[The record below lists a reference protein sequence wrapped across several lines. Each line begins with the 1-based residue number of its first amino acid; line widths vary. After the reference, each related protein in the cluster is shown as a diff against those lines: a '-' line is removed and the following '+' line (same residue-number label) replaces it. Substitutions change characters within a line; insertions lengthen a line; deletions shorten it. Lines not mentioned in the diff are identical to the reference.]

1 MRDMHKQMVQYWK
14 NSVEK
19 KVELEYYPVPTFF
32 LEKGSRFDIIHQTIE
47 NWEETPERSVLIDL
61 FHFLHGANYVRKSI
75 KEFPPCGYEFQGKL
89 KEAQG
94 DQTGMGVYVSG
105 STNTLGATLDLIL
118 RYQDKGGLGEEDLRI
133 FCGIFISMQRHP
145 CFGGFVRIQT
155 KS

>member
-1 MRDMHKQMVQYWK
+1 MQDMQKQMVQYWK

-19 KVELEYYPVPTFF
+19 EVELEYYPVPAFF
-32 LEKGSRFDIIHQTIE
+32 SGKGSQFDTIHQTIE
-47 NWEETPERSVLIDL
+47 NWEESPERSILIDL
-61 FHFLHGANYVRKSI
+61 FRFLHGANFAQKAT

-89 KEAQG
+89 KEAQ
-94 DQTGMGVYVSG
+94 DDMTGKGVYVSG
-105 STNTLGATLDLIL
+105 STNTLGATLDLIF
-118 RYQDKGGLGEEDLRI
+118 RYKDKGSLGEEDLKI